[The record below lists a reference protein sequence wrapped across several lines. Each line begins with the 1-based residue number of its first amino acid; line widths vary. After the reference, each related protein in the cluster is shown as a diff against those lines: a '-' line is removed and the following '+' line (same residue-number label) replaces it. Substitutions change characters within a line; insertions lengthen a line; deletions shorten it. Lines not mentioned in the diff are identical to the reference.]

1 VDPITIVTALS
12 TFAPMLT
19 KWLGAG
25 SKVQDVAD
33 KAADIAQIITG
44 TSSPTAA
51 IDALKADPALALQ
64 YQQAVMN
71 QELEFEKLYIAD
83 LDSARKRDTA
93 IKVAGKDNK
102 RADWLAALCI
112 AVVVSILGIVIFR
125 SDIDEFAKGVITTI
139 LGMFLQQLNA
149 IYSFEFGTTRSSTVK
164 NNTID
169 DLTTIVRKQD
179 DKAGN

>member
-1 VDPITIVTALS
+1 VDPITIITALS

-44 TSSPTAA
+44 QATPEGA
-51 IDALKADPALALQ
+51 IDALAKDPALALQ
-64 YQQAVMN
+64 YQQAVMA
-71 QELEFEKLYIAD
+71 QELEFERLYIAD

-93 IKVAGKDNK
+93 IQVFGKSNK

-112 AVVVSILGIVIFR
+112 FVVVVILGIVIFK
-125 SDIDEFAKGVITTI
+125 SGIDEFAKGVITTI
-139 LGMFLQQLNA
+139 LGMFLQQLNS
-149 IYSFEFGTTRSSTVK
+149 IYSFEFGSTRASATK

-169 DLTTIVRKQD
+169 DLTTVIRNQ